1 MARVQQKHHP
11 EPTLK
16 VLRVEQ
22 GTVKLDMGMNR
33 MKPLR
38 PPASQ
43 IIEDGFA
50 VLLGD
55 VGRSLAGFEG
65 KALFG

>member
-1 MARVQQKHHP
+1 
-11 EPTLK
+11 
-16 VLRVEQ
+16 
-22 GTVKLDMGMNR
+22 MGMNR